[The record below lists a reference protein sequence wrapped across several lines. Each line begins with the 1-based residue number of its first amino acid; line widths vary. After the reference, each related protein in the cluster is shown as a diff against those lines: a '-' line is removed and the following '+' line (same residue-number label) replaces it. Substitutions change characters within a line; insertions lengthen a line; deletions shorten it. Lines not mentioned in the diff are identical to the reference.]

1 VYRKEP
7 IKQSC
12 PNNEWKTRVMIIKQC
27 KTMHRSFRDKAKKS
41 YSKVGA
47 GDLKASREAGEVKT
61 G

>member
-1 VYRKEP
+1 MENK
-7 IKQSC
+7 SDD
-12 PNNEWKTRVMIIKQC
+12 N
-27 KTMHRSFRDKAKKS
+27 KTMQNNAPVLQDKAEKS